1 LHKGII
7 VTATWIIRVLGIT
20 PIINRCIS
28 IKIPVGAVC
37 GNPVGTRPVIGR
49 FSHVVRSFIYTA
61 GITTGPFIAKLG
73 EFDSIRFL
81 RVDPAQ

>member
-49 FSHVVRSFIYTA
+49 TNHVVGSFVDVII
-61 GITTGPFIAKLG
+61 ITILG
-73 EFDSIRFL
+73 KSDPIRL
-81 RVDPAQ
+81 L